1 MDTDTYLTESART
14 ASTLFRTDVVG
25 LATLHQALSDAV
37 ALGKRVDQVKKGLFY
52 GKPPKDA
59 DLAGGDGGAL
69 PEGVPADLVHAA
81 LGVYTEAV
89 ELFEALLRAMAGEA
103 LDRTNLLE
111 EVGDMEWYLAM
122 AYRTL
127 GAHPEAVRQINI
139 DKLRRRFPDK
149 FTQTAAINR
158 DAAAERQL
166 LDQGVLSLGSAPP
179 TS

>member
-1 MDTDTYLTESART
+1 MDTDTYLAESART

-25 LATLHQALSDAV
+25 LGTLTQALEDAV

-59 DLAGGDGGAL
+59 GLAGGDDGRL
-69 PEGVPADLVHAA
+69 PESVPADLVHAA
-81 LGVYTEAV
+81 LGIYTEAV
-89 ELFEALLRAMAGEA
+89 EVFEALLRAMAGGT

-127 GAHPEAVRQINI
+127 GAHPDAVRQINI
-139 DKLRRRFPDK
+139 DKLRRRFPEK
-149 FTQTAAINR
+149 FTEDAAIDR
-158 DAAAERQL
+158 DAAGERRL
-166 LDQGVLSLGSAPP
+166 LDQGVLSLQTGKP
-179 TS
+179 T